1 MSISET
7 NYSIYQHSLQHK
19 NYINLYIQ
27 TDIYI
32 YTVVKLYR
40 FLVIFKHIFTLD
52 NVDYVKVNIFCFR
65 YTALETLLIILSSTM
80 TIKKWYE
87 MTVFNN
93 T

>member
-52 NVDYVKVNIFCFR
+52 NVDYVYVQYILFQVYSTGNTVNHF
-65 YTALETLLIILSSTM
+65 IINYDY
-80 TIKKWYE
+80 KE
-87 MTVFNN
+87 MVWNDSV
-93 T
+93 